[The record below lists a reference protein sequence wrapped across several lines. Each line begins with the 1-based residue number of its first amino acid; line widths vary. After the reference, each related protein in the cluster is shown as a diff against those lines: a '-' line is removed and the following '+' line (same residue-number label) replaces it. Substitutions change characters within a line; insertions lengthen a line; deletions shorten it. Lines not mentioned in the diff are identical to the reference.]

1 MRKRGCHGTSR
12 EIHKL
17 GHILDIYM
25 CAASVPYSKINLK
38 EKDVPGAILPHIKV
52 ESNSSEQLRR
62 WLSCRKQPTIG
73 RKHDLIAR

>member
-1 MRKRGCHGTSR
+1 
-12 EIHKL
+12 
-17 GHILDIYM
+17 M

-38 EKDVPGAILPHIKV
+38 EKDVPCAILPHRKV

-62 WLSCRKQPTIG
+62 WLSCRKQLTTG